1 MAIIKLRLVGPL
13 FEQCC
18 MKNHLILQTIQNMM
32 VARGWKLLGS
42 GIKTKCVDTATP
54 NEQLANESQKQP
66 LKNFECKIYS
76 SFMDNMWG
84 VYLAHTSVNI
94 KPTDV
99 QPITWINFDVKFI
112 VKKICFKKSL
122 NLIIMY

>member
-1 MAIIKLRLVGPL
+1 MVIIKLRLVGPL

-84 VYLAHTSVNI
+84 AYLASMQLMSKYNKEPGFYYLLWTFSVNMHGLVFW
-94 KPTDV
+94 KKTKET
-99 QPITWINFDVKFI
+99 IT
-112 VKKICFKKSL
+112 
-122 NLIIMY
+122 